1 MTTTTDQSAAYYD
14 DPRNTFLTRCQVQ
27 KRYGWGRTK
36 TYQTTAHSSFPKPIG
51 GDRYRLDSLLRW
63 EDGQL
68 TGDIAVLP
76 ARRAAITPVAVLI
89 PAARKGGPRKKGQA
103 A

>member
-1 MTTTTDQSAAYYD
+1 MTTATDQSAAYYD
-14 DPRNTFLTRCQVQ
+14 DPRNTFLTRCQLQ
-27 KRYGWGRTK
+27 QRYGWGRTK
-36 TYQTTAHSSFPKPIG
+36 TYQATAHSSFPKPVG

-68 TGDIAVLP
+68 NGDFAVVP
-76 ARRAAITPVAVLI
+76 TSGAASTPVAVLI
-89 PAARKGGPRKKGQA
+89 PAARKGGPRKKAQA

>member
-1 MTTTTDQSAAYYD
+1 MTTTTDQYAAYND
-14 DPRNTFLTRCQVQ
+14 DPRNTFLTRRQLQ
-27 KRYGWGRTK
+27 QRYGWGRTK
-36 TYQTTAHSSFPKPIG
+36 TYQATAHSSFPKPIG

-63 EDGQL
+63 EDCQL
-68 TGDIAVLP
+68 GGDMGVVP
-76 ARRAAITPVAVLI
+76 TSGTSITPVAVLV